1 MATSFANDRR
11 IVTLS
16 NPNIAAVTAIYG
28 TTTYYT
34 PSGTSAVVLLPNAAA
49 SGTVMR
55 INQIVAANVDGTN
68 AINATVS
75 LYTNGAVAQGSA
87 PSGGTAYPI
96 ISTVSVPAN
105 ASLIV
110 ADKTTNI
117 YLMEGTSITV
127 TSGTASKITYSISYE
142 LIS

>member
-1 MATSFANDRR
+1 MA
-11 IVTLS
+11 

-28 TTTYYT
+28 TTTYLT

-49 SGTVMR
+49 SGTVLK
-55 INQIVAANVDGTN
+55 INQIVAANVNGS
-68 AINATVS
+68 AAVNATVS

-87 PSGGTAYPI
+87 PSSGTAYPI
-96 ISTVSVPAN
+96 VSTVSVPAS

-110 ADKTTNI
+110 TDKTTAI
-117 YLMEGTSITV
+117 YLMEGTSISV
-127 TSGTASKITYSISYE
+127 TSGTASGITYSVSYE